1 MTVRRSTLN
10 NPWGTPHPLYYCPT
24 FNNFTE
30 VRRWMA
36 ANSVE
41 HFLWSTGSGGYTFDV
56 RTNVEWFELKWA

>member
-10 NPWGTPHPLYYCPT
+10 NPWGTPHPLYFCPT
-24 FNNFTE
+24 FDNFTE

-41 HFLWSTGSGGYTFDV
+41 HFLWASGSGGYTFDV
-56 RTNVEWFELKWA
+56 RTNVEWFVLRWS